1 MAGGDQLVQGV
12 ALSCAAAAIGLST
25 MPFFIRGLAWL
36 GAGKQI
42 RAEGPASHQA
52 KAGTPSMG
60 GVAFLGLTAALGSMF
75 LAPQDASVAM
85 LLVLV
90 VASALLG
97 TVDDLLSSA
106 RYQLGGIRARP
117 KLAWQAGIAAG
128 AVLLE
133 WSGPGLPPQHIPG
146 LGTLH
151 AAWAI
156 APVAL
161 VAIIATTHSVNL
173 TDGIDGL
180 AGCTTSVALAAF
192 AVIAYHQHED
202 AVGALCL
209 LTMGALLGF
218 LWYNVH
224 PARLFMGDA
233 GSLGLGSLIGG
244 LGLVTGQIVVLIPV
258 CVVFAAESLSVVIQV
273 AYFKQTGGKR
283 IFKMSP
289 IHHHFEAIGWPE
301 TQIVQR
307 FMLVGVIG
315 ALVGLAL
322 AF

>member
-12 ALSCAAAAIGLST
+12 ALFSAAAAIGLAG
-25 MPFFIRGLAWL
+25 MPLCIRGLVWL

-42 RAEGPASHQA
+42 RAEGPASHQI

-60 GVAFLGLTAALGSMF
+60 GLVFLGLTVVLGGAF
-75 LAPQDASVAM
+75 LAPGDAGVAT

-90 VASALLG
+90 AASALLG

-106 RYQLGGIRARP
+106 RYKRGGIRARP

-151 AAWAI
+151 AWWAI
-156 APVAL
+156 APLAL

-180 AGCTTSVALAAF
+180 AGTTTGIALAAF
-192 AVIAYHQHED
+192 AAIAYHQHED

-209 LTMGALLGF
+209 LTIGAVLGF

-244 LGLVTGQIVVLIPV
+244 LGLVTGQIVALIPIS
-258 CVVFAAESLSVVIQV
+258 VVFAAEALSVIMQV
-273 AYFKQTGGKR
+273 TYFKRTGGKR
-283 IFKMSP
+283 IFKMAP
-289 IHHHFEAIGWPE
+289 IHHHFEALDWPE

-315 ALVGLAL
+315 AMVGLAL

>member
-1 MAGGDQLVQGV
+1 MAGSDQLVQGV
-12 ALSCAAAAIGLST
+12 ALFSTAGAIGLAT
-25 MPFFIRGLAWL
+25 MPFFIRALARL

-42 RAEGPASHQA
+42 RAEGPASHQV
-52 KAGTPSMG
+52 KAGTPTMG
-60 GVAFLGLTAALGSMF
+60 GVVFLGITAALGAFF
-75 LAPQDASVAM
+75 LAPASASVQT
-85 LLVLV
+85 LLVLMA
-90 VASALLG
+90 ASTILG
-97 TVDDLLSSA
+97 VVDDLLSSA
-106 RYQLGGIRARP
+106 RYKRGGIRARP

-128 AVLLE
+128 AVLIE
-133 WSGPGLPPQHIPG
+133 WTGPGLPPQHIPG

-151 AAWAI
+151 ASWAI
-156 APVAL
+156 ALLGL
-161 VAIIATTHSVNL
+161 VAIISTTHSVNL

-192 AVIAYHQHED
+192 AVIAYHQGED
-202 AVGALCL
+202 AVGAMCL
-209 LTMGALLGF
+209 LTMGALVGF

-244 LGLVTGQIVVLIPV
+244 LGLATGQIVALIPI
-258 CVVFAAESLSVVIQV
+258 CVVFAAESLSVIVQV
-273 AYFKQTGGKR
+273 TYFKRTGGKR

-289 IHHHFEAIGWPE
+289 IHHHFEALGWPE

-307 FMLVGVIG
+307 FMLVGLTG

>member
-1 MAGGDQLVQGV
+1 MDGSDQLVQGV
-12 ALSCAAAAIGLST
+12 ALFCAAAAIGLST
-25 MPFFIRGLAWL
+25 MPLCIRGLVWL

-42 RAEGPASHQA
+42 REEGPASHQV

-60 GVAFLGLTAALGSMF
+60 GIAFLGLVVALGAVF
-75 LAPQDASVAM
+75 LSPGNASVAM
-85 LLVLV
+85 LLVLT
-90 VASALLG
+90 AGSALLG

-106 RYQLGGIRARP
+106 RYKRGGIRARP
-117 KLAWQAGIAAG
+117 KLAWQAGIAAV
-128 AVLLE
+128 AVALE
-133 WSGPGLPPQHIPG
+133 WSGPGLPAQRIPG

-151 AAWAI
+151 ASWAI
-156 APVAL
+156 ALIAL
-161 VAIIATTHSVNL
+161 LAIVATTHSVNL

-180 AGCTTSVALAAF
+180 AGSTVSVALAAF
-192 AVIAYHQHED
+192 AIIAYHQQQN

-209 LTMGALLGF
+209 LAMGTLVGF

-224 PARLFMGDA
+224 PDRLFMGDA

-244 LGLVTGQIVVLIPV
+244 LGLVTGQIVLLIPIG
-258 CVVFAAESLSVVIQV
+258 VVFVAESLSVIIQV
-273 AYFKQTGGKR
+273 TYFKRTGGKR
-283 IFKMSP
+283 VFKMSP

>member
-1 MAGGDQLVQGV
+1 MAGSDQLVQGV
-12 ALSCAAAAIGLST
+12 ALFTAAAAIGFST
-25 MPFFIRGLAWL
+25 MPFALRALAWL

-42 RAEGPASHQA
+42 REEGPASHQV

-60 GVAFLGLTAALGSMF
+60 GVIFLGLTAALGSLF
-75 LAPQDASVAM
+75 LAPNDASVAT
-85 LLVLV
+85 LLVLMT
-90 VASALLG
+90 ASAILG

-106 RYQLGGIRARP
+106 RYKRRGIRARP

-133 WSGPGLPPQHIPG
+133 WTGPGLPPQHIPG

-151 AAWAI
+151 ASWAI
-156 APVAL
+156 ALIAL
-161 VAIIATTHSVNL
+161 LAIISTTHSVNL

-180 AGCTTSVALAAF
+180 AGTTTSIALAAF
-192 AVIAYHQHED
+192 AVIAYHQGQD
-202 AVGALCL
+202 TVGALCL
-209 LTMGALLGF
+209 LTMGAVSGF

-244 LGLVTGQIVVLIPV
+244 LGLVTGQLVALIPI
-258 CVVFAAESLSVVIQV
+258 CVVFAAESLSVIIQV
-273 AYFKQTGGKR
+273 TYFKRTGGKR
-283 IFKMSP
+283 IFRMSP
-289 IHHHFEAIGWPE
+289 IHHHFEALGWPE

-307 FMLVGVIG
+307 FMLVGLFG